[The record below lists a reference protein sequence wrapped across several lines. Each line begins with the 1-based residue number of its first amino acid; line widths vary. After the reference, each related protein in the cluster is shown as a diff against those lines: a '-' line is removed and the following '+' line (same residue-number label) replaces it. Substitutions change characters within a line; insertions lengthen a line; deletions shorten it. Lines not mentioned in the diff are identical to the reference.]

1 MPLFQIQDSDRPMW
15 IVAQNY
21 GEAEDKWRK
30 LVAKENDMSPE
41 DIESPYGISFIC
53 EDNDFM
59 GEG

>member
-1 MPLFQIQDSDRPMW
+1 MW

-30 LVAKENDMSPE
+30 LVAKENDMSSE

-53 EDNDFM
+53 DDNDLVID
-59 GEG
+59 E

>member
-1 MPLFQIQDSDRPMW
+1 MW

-21 GEAEDKWRK
+21 GEAEDKWKK